1 MWIFDASA
9 KHYANVGTAAA
20 THYHFSTHNHSLF
33 YFIKA
38 SLTNSAFGL
47 ESKAFFHGWIFHRLN
62 ISGRSGEP
70 AKKKKGN
77 SILVRYCIVQYL
89 NPNQGCFKKSSIDR
103 ILKENSQHKNSYLDF
118 FFQFV
123 IFPMFLTFL
132 SSLFYAFLMWFCF
145 STFLGTKF
153 IKKQT
158 FYTHFWLLK
167 TVGGTKKTERNV
179 KNIAKI
185 PFLSLFLQ
193 KKLLKNR
200 F

>member
-118 FFQFV
+118 FFPICDFSYV
-123 IFPMFLTFL
+123 LNFSFLTFL
-132 SSLFYAFLMWFCF
+132 YFSYVVLFLYF
-145 STFLGTKF
+145 SGNYICKT
-153 IKKQT
+153 QT

-167 TVGGTKKTERNV
+167 TVGGTKKTEC
-179 KNIAKI
+179 
-185 PFLSLFLQ
+185 
-193 KKLLKNR
+193 
-200 F
+200 